1 MSPVAHSADDPP
13 FDDLIPRR
21 IRQLRVRLNL
31 TAQALDRQAGLGP
44 GTIGR
49 LERGEQ
55 RIYANHL
62 FRIASAT
69 GIDIAWLYGNAAN
82 QDEGRRL
89 IETYMRIADP
99 VLKRDVFE
107 LIESLAQDGQ
117 GAKPP
122 SR

>member
-1 MSPVAHSADDPP
+1 MSPAARSADDPP
-13 FDDLIPRR
+13 FDDLIPLR
-21 IRQLRVRLNL
+21 IRQLRVSLNL
-31 TAQALDRQAGLGP
+31 TAQALDRLAGLGA

-55 RIYANHL
+55 RIYASHL

-69 GIDIAWLYGNAAN
+69 GIDVAWLYGHAAV
-82 QDEGRRL
+82 QDQGLRL
-89 IETYMRIADP
+89 IEAYMRIADP

-107 LIESLAQDGQ
+107 LIESLAHGGQ